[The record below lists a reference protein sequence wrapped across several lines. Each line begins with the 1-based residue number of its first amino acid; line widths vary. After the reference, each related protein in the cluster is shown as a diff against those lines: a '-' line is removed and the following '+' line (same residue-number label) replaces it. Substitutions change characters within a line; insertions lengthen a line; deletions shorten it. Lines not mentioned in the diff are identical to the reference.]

1 MQSGTFREDL
11 FYRLA
16 VVQIVLPPLREREGD
31 IALLSQF
38 FLQKF
43 SQQQGKAGLAFDQD
57 ALRALGRYHWPGN
70 VRQLENIIRR
80 AVIMAEGKRLV
91 ARDLELSQADG
102 GSIMSLKDARDNLE
116 RDMLHG
122 ALRKHSGKI
131 APAATELGISRPT
144 IYDMI
149 EKYGTGRK

>member
-1 MQSGTFREDL
+1 L

-16 VVQIVLPPLREREGD
+16 VVQVVLPPLREREGD
-31 IALLSQF
+31 IPLLSQY

-43 SQQQGKAGLAFDQD
+43 SQQQSKSGLAFDQE
-57 ALRALGRYHWPGN
+57 ALRALDRYHWPGN

-80 AVIMAEGKRLV
+80 AVIMAEGKRL
-91 ARDLELSQADG
+91 RLGDLELSQAEG
-102 GSIMSLKDARDNLE
+102 GLVLTLKDARDNLE
-116 RDMLHG
+116 RDMLHA
-122 ALRKHSGKI
+122 ALRKFSGKI

-149 EKYGTGRK
+149 EKYGMGRK

>member
-1 MQSGTFREDL
+1 
-11 FYRLA
+11 
-16 VVQIVLPPLREREGD
+16 
-31 IALLSQF
+31 
-38 FLQKF
+38 
-43 SQQQGKAGLAFDQD
+43 LAFDQD

-102 GSIMSLKDARDNLE
+102 GSIMTLKDARDNLE
-116 RDMLHG
+116 RDMLHN

-131 APAATELGISRPT
+131 APAAVELGISRPT